1 MRYYLLM
8 LACFSLL
15 MTLGGGCN
23 EETPSRDHIPVLRQ
37 QLYNLQ
43 EAIRTKDRVLL
54 DSLLSVQILS
64 NKQNSD
70 SLLSFVFNYN
80 DRYFPFERFGDYV
93 ISYTED
99 KARIDCYI
107 MDSTSALERP
117 IVLTLVYEHDMWLLK
132 RFEPGRPVTDEKPD
146 SL

>member
-1 MRYYLLM
+1 MRYYLL
-8 LACFSLL
+8 LFVCFILL
-15 MTLGGGCN
+15 STLGGGCS

-37 QLYNLQ
+37 QLYKLQ
-43 EAIRTKDRVLL
+43 EAVRTKDRVLL

-80 DRYFPFERFGDYV
+80 DGYFPFERFGDYV

-99 KARIDCYI
+99 KARIDCYV
-107 MDSTSALERP
+107 MDSTNTLERP

-132 RFEPGRPVTDEKPD
+132 RFERGQPD
-146 SL
+146 DMSDSI